1 VISRFFID
9 RPIFAAVLSIVI
21 VLAGGIA
28 VFTLPLAQFPQI
40 SPPTVAVSCVY
51 PGASARDVAGSV
63 AAPIEQQVD
72 GVEGMLY
79 MSSTCAN
86 DGSYNLTVTF
96 NHGIDLNMAQVLVQ
110 NRVSLAT
117 PLLPDVIKQTGVT
130 VKKQSPDIL
139 VGFAINSK
147 SGRYDQLYLSNF
159 ALMQIRDE
167 LSRLPGISEVRL
179 FGQRDYSMR
188 IWVDP
193 DRLAARNMTSTDVSR
208 AIRDQNA
215 QVATGMIGSPPT
227 GENQNFQVTLSTLG
241 RLKDVEQFENLILKV
256 GDDGRMVRVKDIGRV
271 ELGAKNQDVNV
282 MFDGKEA
289 VFLAIFQL
297 PDANALETYDRA
309 VAKMAELSTGF
320 PEGVDWEIA
329 FDQTPYTRESIHEVF
344 NSLRDAIILVA
355 IVVLVFLQN
364 WRSSIIPLVAVPVAV
379 VGTFAAMA
387 IFGFSLNN
395 LTLFGLVLA
404 IGIVVDDAIVVVE
417 AVEHHIEHGLSP
429 REATIKAMEQVSGP
443 VIAVGLVLS
452 AVFVP
457 CTFISGITG
466 QFFRQFALTISVST
480 IISAFN
486 SLTLSP
492 ALTALL
498 LRPRAKDQRFDS
510 SVLPWFAYALAGGW
524 GAWEILGHHAE
535 SWGAGWG
542 LSATTAPWCVAI
554 AGGLAG
560 ALLAWPI
567 NWLLGGAFWL
577 FNRGFDYT
585 GLGYT
590 WLVGKM
596 IQTWNIGLASL
607 PWLACVLLG
616 GWWTRDWLGAGFGN
630 MARKINLPDSFGTWT
645 AAIVGMIIGGLI
657 AWPLDRLLRIAAG
670 TVGRAMGVENER
682 TAANT
687 AWSIGN
693 WIFSRKLRLNSCT
706 LVLMVYGGLVYLT
719 YDRFDSTA
727 KGFIPSQDMGYL
739 FVSVQLPDAA
749 STERTATVMRRLA
762 TLASDVPGVLHVS
775 DITGQSFALSAVG
788 SNFGTM
794 FINLKPYGERRSDDL
809 SSMAILKTLVERFSK
824 ISDAIVMVLP
834 PPPVRGVGRAGG
846 FAMVVEDRG
855 DLGLEAL
862 QAQTEN
868 LVRAAKEEPQ
878 LFGPGMFSAFSA
890 KVPMLKVEPDARAC
904 YEKGVNLREFADT
917 LSIYQG
923 SLYVN
928 DFNLFGRTW
937 QVIVQAEQR
946 FRDQVEDLPKLKV
959 RNSSGAMVPLGSL
972 AQVREINGP
981 LVLTRYNMYSAAT
994 INGAG
999 NIGVSSRDAI
1009 NVMAGLADRE
1019 LPKSMDFEWTDM
1031 AFLELMAGN
1040 TAMIIFGFAVMMV
1053 FLVLA
1058 AQYESW
1064 SLPLAIILVV
1074 PMCLLSAIIGVNI
1087 AKLDINIFTQIG
1099 FVVLVGLASKNAILI
1114 VEFAKQKREAGESRR
1129 QATLE
1134 ACRLRLRPIVMTS
1147 FAFILGVVPLM
1158 MARGA
1163 GAEMRQTLGTAVFSG
1178 MLGVTLFGIFLT
1190 PVFFFTI
1197 DWLGATPLFAS
1208 RAMHLAGDFSLAMV
1222 SLRPIREWVQQ
1233 RRRVRTS
1240 GQPAPAN
1247 GMGSGVSSPNTLPAE
1262 TVAFPAETIT
1272 VSAGGT
1278 PPKSM
1283 APGAASHQS
1292 AIHK

>member
-21 VLAGGIA
+21 VLAGGIS

-147 SGRYDQLYLSNF
+147 NGRYDQLYLSNF

-167 LSRLPGISEVRL
+167 LSRLQGISEVRL

-241 RLKDVEQFENLILKV
+241 RLKEVEQFEDLILKV
-256 GDDGRMVRVKDIGRV
+256 GADGRVVRVKDIGRV
-271 ELGAKNQDVNV
+271 ELGAKNQDVDV
-282 MFDGKEA
+282 VFDGRKA

-309 VAKMAELSTGF
+309 VAKMEELAKGF

-344 NSLRDAIILVA
+344 NALRDAIILVA

-379 VGTFAAMA
+379 IGTFAAMA

-429 REATIKAMEQVSGP
+429 REATIKAMQQVSGP

-466 QFFRQFALTISVST
+466 QFFRQFALTIAVST

-498 LRPRAKDQRFDS
+498 LKPRTKHES
-510 SVLPWFAYALAGGW
+510 TVLPWPAYALAGGW
-524 GAWEILGHHAE
+524 GAWELLAPRLEEVATSLGV
-535 SWGAGWG
+535 SI
-542 LSATTAPWCVAI
+542 ATATWIVAI
-554 AGGLAG
+554 AGAVVG
-560 ALLAWPI
+560 ALAAVPA
-567 NWLLGGAFWL
+567 NWLLGGAFRL

-585 GLGYT
+585 SIGYT
-590 WLVGKM
+590 WVVGKM
-596 IQTWNIGLASL
+596 LRASVV
-607 PWLACVLLG
+607 VLL
-616 GWWTRDWLGAGFGN
+616 
-630 MARKINLPDSFGTWT
+630 
-645 AAIVGMIIGGLI
+645 
-657 AWPLDRLLRIAAG
+657 
-670 TVGRAMGVENER
+670 
-682 TAANT
+682 
-687 AWSIGN
+687 
-693 WIFSRKLRLNSCT
+693 
-706 LVLMVYGGLVYLT
+706 VYGGLVYLT
-719 YDRFDSTA
+719 YDRFNSTA

-762 TLASDVPGVLHVS
+762 TLATDVPGVLHVS
-775 DITGQSFALSAVG
+775 DITGQSFALNAVG

-794 FINLKPYGERRSDDL
+794 FINLDAYSKRRSDDR
-809 SSMAILKTLVERFSK
+809 SSMAILKELVTRFSEV
-824 ISDAIVMVLP
+824 SDAIVMVLP

-846 FAMVVEDRG
+846 FAMVIEDRG
-855 DLGLEAL
+855 DAGLETL

-868 LVRAAKEEPQ
+868 LIGAAKEEPQ
-878 LFGPGMFSAFSA
+878 LAGPQIFSAFSS

-917 LSIYQG
+917 LQIYQG

-937 QVIVQAEQR
+937 QVIIQAEQH

-959 RNSSGAMVPLGSL
+959 RNSSGAMVPLGSIS
-972 AQVREINGP
+972 QVREVNGP

-999 NIGVSSRDAI
+999 NKGVSSRDAI
-1009 NVMAGLADRE
+1009 DIMERLANRE
-1019 LPKSMDFEWTDM
+1019 LPKSMNFEWTDM

-1087 AKLDINIFTQIG
+1087 AKMDINIFTQIG

-1114 VEFAKQKREAGESRR
+1114 VEFAKQKRESGESRR

-1208 RAMHLAGDFSLAMV
+1208 RAMHLAGNISLAV
-1222 SLRPIREWVQQ
+1222 ISLRPVRDWARQ
-1233 RRRVRTS
+1233 RRRLRT
-1240 GQPAPAN
+1240 GDGPAPAT
-1247 GMGSGVSSPNTLPAE
+1247 GTGSGAPSQNGLPAE

-1272 VSAGGT
+1272 VSAGGAA
-1278 PPKSM
+1278 PKPM
-1283 APGAASHQS
+1283 ASGAASQKP